1 MKRMLK
7 KCQLLFCVLLLVFSS
22 YYNTQ
27 KVKADVMTLG
37 GGAIALAGTGA
48 AAASALPILVIG
60 LAAVLILGLTVTNWD
75 DIAAFGNQVALE
87 LEATGYAY
95 TDFVSGTAIRIDNN
109 FKKAALE
116 VYGRTGPTI
125 SKYYKSVDYSGG
137 TVVNIGCLDTPD
149 RLDAI
154 DYLEYMDHDF
164 PYSEN
169 VVNGIYDSSNIFLSN
184 AEQSKW
190 NALNS
195 DYTGVN
201 QYVLS
206 SITVITSFEPT
217 TAKVA
222 YFDLINIGTQKE
234 IRDNSGNLTGL
245 ILTLTASE
253 VEDFVGSKDHVTK
266 FATAI
271 ASDAPVTITDV
282 SIPELN
288 IGKVREEISTGNMM
302 QTAISTP
309 QIEQYINTAFP
320 ATSTTVTFDNLAD
333 VTGATLTNIGAIS
346 DYTLTDQ
353 QVNDLA
359 KVRDGT
365 ITSTGAI
372 AGATAPAG
380 LDWLSKLWEWL
391 KKLLDAI
398 LGLPAAILAGL
409 QALWD
414 SLIKWLTDIWTAIT
428 AIPGAISKAWTDAL
442 TWAFGVDQ
450 AWLDARIK
458 NLRLAFNSKFPN
470 IQAFNYH
477 FGDKAAFDDI
487 RITLP
492 GFGTHA
498 VVSGSAMT
506 AFAVKAKPFISGL
519 FYLLTALFFMRKFY
533 KVSED

>member
-1 MKRMLK
+1 MKKILK
-7 KCQLLFCVLLLVFSS
+7 KCQIWICIFLLIFGAVHRPK
-22 YYNTQ
+22 T
-27 KVKADVMTLG
+27 VKADAGVLTG
-37 GGAIALAGTGA
+37 GGMVIATLNPAVIPVV
-48 AAASALPILVIG
+48 LIG
-60 LAAVLILGLTVTNWD
+60 LAACLLLGYTISNWD
-75 DIAAFGNQVALE
+75 DIAAFGQAVANE
-87 LEATGYAY
+87 LKAMGHSIGEFISGTSVTVNSTFKEAVRRASNSTGDTIQPYVEGNKAY
-95 TDFVSGTAIRIDNN
+95 TGSFVTHIGYQSNTSGLALAHLEYGKGFFTLGNYKIGKADYGYRQDDALFNTLTLNISVRFDPVKERNGWQINVDTYDGIKLNASSVNYLRNANAEIYGID
-109 FKKAALE
+109 A
-116 VYGRTGPTI
+116 
-125 SKYYKSVDYSGG
+125 YYDYSQGRGRRIGG
-137 TVVNIGCLDTPD
+137 
-149 RLDAI
+149 
-154 DYLEYMDHDF
+154 
-164 PYSEN
+164 
-169 VVNGIYDSSNIFLSN
+169 IFLRSKVSSDIN
-184 AEQSKW
+184 LTSVSISELGIHKTAQSM
-190 NALNS
+190 
-195 DYTGVN
+195 
-201 QYVLS
+201 
-206 SITVITSFEPT
+206 PT
-217 TAKVA
+217 TNLKTGAVTSQKVDE
-222 YFDLINIGTQKE
+222 YVQ
-234 IRDNSGNLTGL
+234 
-245 ILTLTASE
+245 
-253 VEDFVGSKDHVTK
+253 
-266 FATAI
+266 
-271 ASDAPVTITDV
+271 
-282 SIPELN
+282 
-288 IGKVREEISTGNMM
+288 
-302 QTAISTP
+302 
-309 QIEQYINTAFP
+309 TAFP

-333 VTGATLTNIGAIS
+333 VTGATLANIGAIS

-409 QALWD
+409 QAFWD
-414 SLIKWLTDIWTAIT
+414 SLIKWLTDIWTAIK

-470 IQAFNYH
+470 IQAFNYR
-477 FGDKAAFDDI
+477 FGDKSAFDDI

-506 AFAVKAKPFISGL
+506 AFAVKAKPFISGI